1 MLKRTYIK
9 LAADAVLDAHRL
21 VAFTAWS
28 QLTQEDL
35 YCWSSV
41 H

>member
-35 YCWSSV
+35 YC
-41 H
+41 